1 MKKQILLLAMF
12 MTAFIGA
19 SKEQKTL
26 RVTTEP
32 VMVCHNC
39 ENKIKKN
46 LRFEKGISNITTDI
60 NRQVVTIIYDADK
73 TNPDKIL
80 KAFGKIQY
88 KAVVLPEDTEKADT
102 NIRHDDNCSD
112 E

>member
-1 MKKQILLLAMF
+1 MKKHILLLAMLLC
-12 MTAFIGA
+12 AFA
-19 SKEQKTL
+19 VAAKDRKTL

-60 NRQVVTIIYDADK
+60 EQQVVTIIYDADK
-73 TNPDKIL
+73 TDPDKII
-80 KAFGKIQY
+80 KAFSKIQY
-88 KAVVLPEDTEKADT
+88 KAVVLPEDTTKT
-102 NIRHDDNCSD
+102 N
-112 E
+112 

>member
-1 MKKQILLLAMF
+1 MF
-12 MTAFIGA
+12 MSAFIGA
-19 SKEQKTL
+19 AKDQKTL

-46 LRFEKGISNITTDI
+46 LRFEKGISKISTDLKQ
-60 NRQVVTIIYDADK
+60 QVVTITYDADK
-73 TNPDKIL
+73 TDPDKII

-88 KAVVLPEDTEKADT
+88 KAIVLQKDTTENTDANISHTDSCGDAKPDADK
-102 NIRHDDNCSD
+102 
-112 E
+112 